1 MADIEQPD
9 YTSLTVQL
17 LSAYVANN
25 TVASD
30 DLAGLIQSTRAALIA
45 ETAPAPVETVEHV
58 PAVSVRK
65 SIASRE
71 HILSL
76 IDGRPY
82 KTLKRH
88 LATHGLTPA
97 DYRERYGLPASYP
110 MVAQAYS
117 DQRRAVAQKLGLGQ
131 RGTQARAAAAAAEA
145 ATAAPAPKPASA
157 AKAAAPKPKASRKK
171 PAVAATPAPA
181 AATPKAK
188 AKAAPK
194 SDRIPAGADVE
205 TAATPKPAAKKPGR
219 KPKAAAAPT
228 ISTVET
234 PIAAAEPVKAKSPA
248 KTPRRKL
255 GIKAAK
261 SEAADATS

>member
-1 MADIEQPD
+1 MADAEQPD

-25 TVASD
+25 TVASE
-30 DLAGLIQSTRAALIA
+30 DLATLIQSTRAALIA
-45 ETAPAPVETVEHV
+45 ETAPAEPEPVEHV

-65 SIASRE
+65 SIASRD

-97 DYRERYGLPASYP
+97 DYRARYGLPETYP

-131 RGTQARAAAAAAEA
+131 RGTQARIAAASAIAPVAEA
-145 ATAAPAPKPASA
+145 KPATPPA
-157 AKAAAPKPKASRKK
+157 TQKAAAPKAGTEKVTKPAATSRKK
-171 PAVAATPAPA
+171 TSAKPA
-181 AATPKAK
+181 AAPVASAPVVSEAPVPKPVAKKAARKPKAETP
-188 AKAAPK
+188 AKAAP
-194 SDRIPAGADVE
+194 V
-205 TAATPKPAAKKPGR
+205 
-219 KPKAAAAPT
+219 
-228 ISTVET
+228 
-234 PIAAAEPVKAKSPA
+234 AAEPAKAKSAAKAPA
-248 KTPRRKL
+248 APKAPRKKL
-255 GIKAAK
+255 GIKADKA
-261 SEAADATS
+261 SAAS

>member
-1 MADIEQPD
+1 MADTEQPD

-25 TVASD
+25 IVASD

-45 ETAPAPVETVEHV
+45 ETAPEPVETVEHV

-97 DYRERYGLPASYP
+97 EYRERYGLPAAYP

-117 DQRRAVAQKLGLGQ
+117 EQRREVAQKLGLGQ
-131 RGTQARAAAAAAEA
+131 RGTQARAAAAAAAEA
-145 ATAAPAPKPASA
+145 PPVAPAPKVE
-157 AKAAAPKPKASRKK
+157 AAAPKPKASRK
-171 PAVAATPAPA
+171 PSTAAAPA
-181 AATPKAK
+181 KS
-188 AKAAPK
+188 KAAPK
-194 SDRIPAGADVE
+194 AASVPAVE
-205 TAATPKPAAKKPGR
+205 AEAAPKPAAKRPGR
-219 KPKAAAAPT
+219 KPKAATTAAPT
-228 ISTVET
+228 PAVET
-234 PIAAAEPVKAKSPA
+234 PVAVAPVKAKSPP
-248 KTPRRKL
+248 KTPRKKL
-255 GIKAAK
+255 GIKAANT
-261 SEAADATS
+261 ETADATS

>member
-1 MADIEQPD
+1 MADTEQPD

-25 TVASD
+25 SVASE

-45 ETAPAPVETVEHV
+45 ETAPEPVETVEHV

-65 SIASRE
+65 SIASRD

-97 DYRERYGLPASYP
+97 EYRERYGLPASYP

-117 DQRRAVAQKLGLGQ
+117 EQRRAVAQKLGLGQ
-131 RGTQARAAAAAAEA
+131 RGTQARAAAAAAD
-145 ATAAPAPKPASA
+145 ATRAPAPKVEA
-157 AKAAAPKPKASRKK
+157 ATPKTKASRKK
-171 PAVAATPAPA
+171 TAAATPAA
-181 AATPKAK
+181 AVVGSKTA
-188 AKAAPK
+188 
-194 SDRIPAGADVE
+194 ADV
-205 TAATPKPAAKKPGR
+205 TDAAPKPAAKKPGR
-219 KPKAAAAPT
+219 KPKATTTAVAAPAPT
-228 ISTVET
+228 AAVET
-234 PIAAAEPVKAKSPA
+234 PVAAVAKAKAPA
-248 KTPRRKL
+248 KAPRKKL
-255 GIKAAK
+255 GIKA
-261 SEAADATS
+261 DATS

>member
-1 MADIEQPD
+1 MADTEQPD

-17 LSAYVANN
+17 LSAYVTNN
-25 TVASD
+25 TVSSD

-45 ETAPAPVETVEHV
+45 ETAPEPVEAVEYV

-97 DYRERYGLPASYP
+97 DYRERYGLPATYP

-117 DQRRAVAQKLGLGQ
+117 EQRRAVAQKLGLGQ
-131 RGTQARAAAAAAEA
+131 RGTQARAAAAAAETA
-145 ATAAPAPKPASA
+145 AVAPAPKVE
-157 AKAAAPKPKASRKK
+157 AAAPKPKANRKQ
-171 PAVAATPAPA
+171 PTVAAAAKSKAASVPA
-181 AATPKAK
+181 AEAVKAE
-188 AKAAPK
+188 AAPK
-194 SDRIPAGADVE
+194 A
-205 TAATPKPAAKKPGR
+205 AAKKPGR
-219 KPKAAAAPT
+219 KPKAAAPAPA
-228 ISTVET
+228 VET
-234 PIAAAEPVKAKSPA
+234 PVAAPVKAKSPP
-248 KTPRRKL
+248 KTPRKKL

-261 SEAADATS
+261 TETADATS

>member
-1 MADIEQPD
+1 MADTEQPD

-25 TVASD
+25 VVASE
-30 DLAGLIQSTRAALIA
+30 DLAELIQSTRAALIA
-45 ETAPAPVETVEHV
+45 ETAPEPVETVEHV
-58 PAVSVRK
+58 PVVSVRK

-97 DYRERYGLPASYP
+97 EYRERYGLPASYP

-117 DQRRAVAQKLGLGQ
+117 EQRREVAQKLGLGQ

-145 ATAAPAPKPASA
+145 APVAPEPKAEADAPKP
-157 AKAAAPKPKASRKK
+157 KVNRKTPTGAAAPKRKVARK
-171 PAVAATPAPA
+171 PAGDPAE
-181 AATPKAK
+181 
-188 AKAAPK
+188 
-194 SDRIPAGADVE
+194 ADVQAE
-205 TAATPKPAAKKPGR
+205 AAPKPAAKKPGR
-219 KPKAAAAPT
+219 TPKAAPT
-228 ISTVET
+228 STVDT
-234 PIAAAEPVKAKSPA
+234 AVAAEPVKAKSPA
-248 KTPRRKL
+248 KTPRKKL

-261 SEAADATS
+261 TGTADATS

>member
-1 MADIEQPD
+1 MADTEQPD

-25 TVASD
+25 TVASE
-30 DLAGLIQSTRAALIA
+30 DLATLIQSTRAALIA
-45 ETAPAPVETVEHV
+45 ETVPAEPETIEHV

-97 DYRERYGLPASYP
+97 DYRARYGLPETYP

-131 RGTQARAAAAAAEA
+131 RGTQARVAAAAAATQAKPATPPVKAKASVAPKADVEKA
-145 ATAAPAPKPASA
+145 AKPAAAKKKASAKVPASTPVVAEAPKPEAK
-157 AKAAAPKPKASRKK
+157 KAARVASKPKAEVTAK
-171 PAVAATPAPA
+171 AAPA
-181 AATPKAK
+181 AAESAKPKSAAAK
-188 AKAAPK
+188 APAAPK
-194 SDRIPAGADVE
+194 AP
-205 TAATPKPAAKKPGR
+205 R
-219 KPKAAAAPT
+219 K
-228 ISTVET
+228 
-234 PIAAAEPVKAKSPA
+234 
-248 KTPRRKL
+248 KL
-255 GIKAAK
+255 GIKAE
-261 SEAADATS
+261 SGIGS

>member
-1 MADIEQPD
+1 MADTEQPD

-25 TVASD
+25 IVASE
-30 DLAGLIQSTRAALIA
+30 DLAALIQSTRAALIA
-45 ETAPAPVETVEHV
+45 ETAPEPVETVEHV

-97 DYRERYGLPASYP
+97 EYRERYGLPATYP

-117 DQRRAVAQKLGLGQ
+117 EQRRAVAQKLGLGQ
-131 RGTQARAAAAAAEA
+131 RGTQARAASAAAAEA
-145 ATAAPAPKPASA
+145 PPVAPAPKVE
-157 AKAAAPKPKASRKK
+157 AAAPKPKASRKQ
-171 PAVAATPAPA
+171 PSVVAA
-181 AATPKAK
+181 AK
-188 AKAAPK
+188 SKAAPK
-194 SDRIPAGADVE
+194 PARQ
-205 TAATPKPAAKKPGR
+205 KPGR
-219 KPKAAAAPT
+219 KPKAVAEPAPA
-228 ISTVET
+228 VET
-234 PIAAAEPVKAKSPA
+234 PVAPVKAKSPR
-248 KTPRRKL
+248 KKL
-255 GIKAAK
+255 GIKAART
-261 SEAADATS
+261 ATADAAS

>member
-1 MADIEQPD
+1 MADTEQPD

-25 TVASD
+25 TVASE
-30 DLAGLIQSTRAALIA
+30 DLATLIQSTRAALIA
-45 ETAPAPVETVEHV
+45 ETAPAEPETVEHV

-97 DYRERYGLPASYP
+97 DYRARYGLPESYP

-131 RGTQARAAAAAAEA
+131 RGTQARVAAAAAAAPAAEAKPATPPAKAKSA
-145 ATAAPAPKPASA
+145 ATKAAPAPKKKASA
-157 AKAAAPKPKASRKK
+157 KPAAAAPASV
-171 PAVAATPAPA
+171 PVVAETPA
-181 AATPKAK
+181 
-188 AKAAPK
+188 
-194 SDRIPAGADVE
+194 
-205 TAATPKPAAKKPGR
+205 PKPAAKKAAPAAKAAA
-219 KPKAAAAPT
+219 KPKAEVAAKAAP
-228 ISTVET
+228 
-234 PIAAAEPVKAKSPA
+234 AAAEPAKAKSPA
-248 KTPRRKL
+248 TKAPAAPKAPRKKL
-255 GIKAAK
+255 GIKA
-261 SEAADATS
+261 EATDAAS

>member
-1 MADIEQPD
+1 MADTEQPD

-25 TVASD
+25 TVSSE

-45 ETAPAPVETVEHV
+45 ETAPEPVETVEHV

-97 DYRERYGLPASYP
+97 DYRERYGLPAAYP

-117 DQRRAVAQKLGLGQ
+117 EQRRAVAQKLGLGQ

-145 ATAAPAPKPASA
+145 AAVAPAPKVE
-157 AKAAAPKPKASRKK
+157 AAAPKPKASRKQ
-171 PAVAATPAPA
+171 PSVAAAAKSKAASVPA
-181 AATPKAK
+181 AEAVKAEATPKA
-188 AKAAPK
+188 
-194 SDRIPAGADVE
+194 
-205 TAATPKPAAKKPGR
+205 AAKKPGR
-219 KPKAAAAPT
+219 KPKAAAPAP
-228 ISTVET
+228 SVET
-234 PIAAAEPVKAKSPA
+234 PVAAPVKAKSPPKA
-248 KTPRRKL
+248 PRKKL

-261 SEAADATS
+261 TETADATS

>member
-1 MADIEQPD
+1 MADTEQPD

-25 TVASD
+25 TVASE
-30 DLAGLIQSTRAALIA
+30 DLATLIQSTRAALIA
-45 ETAPAPVETVEHV
+45 ETAPAEPETVEHV

-97 DYRERYGLPASYP
+97 DYRARYGLPESYP

-131 RGTQARAAAAAAEA
+131 RGTQARVAAAAAAAPAAEA
-145 ATAAPAPKPASA
+145 KPATPPAKAKSAAPKAAPAPKKKASA
-157 AKAAAPKPKASRKK
+157 KPAAAPASV
-171 PAVAATPAPA
+171 PVVAETPA
-181 AATPKAK
+181 
-188 AKAAPK
+188 
-194 SDRIPAGADVE
+194 
-205 TAATPKPAAKKPGR
+205 PKPAAKKAAPAAKAAA
-219 KPKAAAAPT
+219 KPKAEVAAKAAP
-228 ISTVET
+228 
-234 PIAAAEPVKAKSPA
+234 AAAEPAKAKSAATKAPA
-248 KTPRRKL
+248 APKAARKKL
-255 GIKAAK
+255 GIKA
-261 SEAADATS
+261 EATDAAS

>member
-25 TVASD
+25 IVASE

-45 ETAPAPVETVEHV
+45 ETVPVAEETVEHV

-65 SIASRE
+65 SVASRE

-97 DYRERYGLPASYP
+97 EYRQRYGLPESYP
-110 MVAQAYS
+110 IVAQAYS
-117 DQRRAVAQKLGLGQ
+117 EQRRAVAQKLGLGQ
-131 RGTQARAAAAAAEA
+131 RGTQARAASAAAAGTASSTEKSA
-145 ATAAPAPKPASA
+145 DALKPNAGRRKAAAPARTANSA
-157 AKAAAPKPKASRKK
+157 AKASDQTEATDA
-171 PAVAATPAPA
+171 PAVKRGRKPRVASDTSA
-181 AATPKAK
+181 AATAK
-188 AKAAPK
+188 GKNP
-194 SDRIPAGADVE
+194 
-205 TAATPKPAAKKPGR
+205 
-219 KPKAAAAPT
+219 
-228 ISTVET
+228 
-234 PIAAAEPVKAKSPA
+234 AKSS
-248 KTPRRKL
+248 RRKL
-255 GIKAAK
+255 GIKATK
-261 SEAADATS
+261 ADAEA

>member
-1 MADIEQPD
+1 MADTEQPD
-9 YTSLTVQL
+9 YTNLTVQL

-25 TVASD
+25 IVASE

-45 ETAPAPVETVEHV
+45 ETAPEPVGTVEHV

-97 DYRERYGLPASYP
+97 EYRERYGLPASYP

-117 DQRRAVAQKLGLGQ
+117 EQRRAVAQKLGLGQ
-131 RGTQARAAAAAAEA
+131 RGTQARAAAAAAA
-145 ATAAPAPKPASA
+145 AEEPTV
-157 AKAAAPKPKASRKK
+157 APKPKAQAAAQKPKTSRK
-171 PAVAATPAPA
+171 TPA
-181 AATPKAK
+181 AATAPKR
-188 AKAAPK
+188 KAAPK
-194 SDRIPAGADVE
+194 SDSAPAEADVQ
-205 TAATPKPAAKKPGR
+205 TDAAPKAAAKKPGR
-219 KPKAAAAPT
+219 KPKAATAASTATGETAVAAAP
-228 ISTVET
+228 
-234 PIAAAEPVKAKSPA
+234 AKAKNPA
-248 KTPRRKL
+248 KTPRKKL

-261 SEAADATS
+261 TGAADALS

>member
-1 MADIEQPD
+1 MADTEQPD

-25 TVASD
+25 TVSSE

-45 ETAPAPVETVEHV
+45 ETAPEPVETVEHV

-97 DYRERYGLPASYP
+97 EYRERYGLPASYP

-117 DQRRAVAQKLGLGQ
+117 EQRREVAQKLGLGQ
-131 RGTQARAAAAAAEA
+131 RGTQARAAAAAAAEA
-145 ATAAPAPKPASA
+145 PPVAPAPKPE
-157 AKAAAPKPKASRKK
+157 AAAPKPKVSRK
-171 PAVAATPAPA
+171 TPTGA
-181 AATPKAK
+181 
-188 AKAAPK
+188 AAPK
-194 SDRIPAGADVE
+194 RKVAPKPASDPAEADAQAE
-205 TAATPKPAAKKPGR
+205 AAPKPAAKRPGR
-219 KPKAAAAPT
+219 KPKAATAATAAPT
-228 ISTVET
+228 PTVDT
-234 PIAAAEPVKAKSPA
+234 AVASEPVKAKSPA
-248 KTPRRKL
+248 KTPRKKL

-261 SEAADATS
+261 TGTADATS

>member
-1 MADIEQPD
+1 MADTEQPD

-25 TVASD
+25 IVASE
-30 DLAGLIQSTRAALIA
+30 DLAALIQSTRAALIA
-45 ETAPAPVETVEHV
+45 ETAPEPVETVEHV

-97 DYRERYGLPASYP
+97 EYRERYGLPATYP

-117 DQRRAVAQKLGLGQ
+117 EQRRAVAQKLGLGQ
-131 RGTQARAAAAAAEA
+131 RGTQARAASAAAAEA
-145 ATAAPAPKPASA
+145 PPVAPAPKVE
-157 AKAAAPKPKASRKK
+157 AAAPKPKASRKQPSVVAAAKSKAAAK
-171 PAVAATPAPA
+171 PADVPAVEAVKAEAA
-181 AATPKAK
+181 
-188 AKAAPK
+188 
-194 SDRIPAGADVE
+194 
-205 TAATPKPAAKKPGR
+205 PKPAAKKPGR
-219 KPKAAAAPT
+219 KPKAATAAAPT
-228 ISTVET
+228 PAVET
-234 PIAAAEPVKAKSPA
+234 PAAATPVKAKSPR
-248 KTPRRKL
+248 KKL
-255 GIKAAK
+255 GIKAGKA
-261 SEAADATS
+261 ETADAAS

>member
-1 MADIEQPD
+1 MADAEQPD

-25 TVASD
+25 IVASE
-30 DLAGLIQSTRAALIA
+30 DLATLIQSTRAALIA
-45 ETAPAPVETVEHV
+45 ETAPAEPETVEHV

-65 SIASRE
+65 SIASRD

-97 DYRERYGLPASYP
+97 DYRARYGLPETYP

-131 RGTQARAAAAAAEA
+131 RGTQARIAA
-145 ATAAPAPKPASA
+145 ASA
-157 AKAAAPKPKASRKK
+157 AAPVAEAKASAPEASTDKATKPATTSRKKTSAKPAAAPTASV
-171 PAVAATPAPA
+171 PAVSEAPA
-181 AATPKAK
+181 A
-188 AKAAPK
+188 
-194 SDRIPAGADVE
+194 
-205 TAATPKPAAKKPGR
+205 KPAAKTAAR
-219 KPKAAAAPT
+219 KPKAATPAKSAP
-228 ISTVET
+228 V
-234 PIAAAEPVKAKSPA
+234 AAEPAKAKSADMAPA
-248 KTPRRKL
+248 ATKAPRKKL

-261 SEAADATS
+261 ASAAS

>member
-1 MADIEQPD
+1 MADTEQPD

-25 TVASD
+25 IVASE
-30 DLAGLIQSTRAALIA
+30 DLAALIQSTRAALIA
-45 ETAPAPVETVEHV
+45 ETAPEPVETVEHV

-97 DYRERYGLPASYP
+97 EYRERYGLPATYP

-117 DQRRAVAQKLGLGQ
+117 EQRRAVAQKLGLGQ
-131 RGTQARAAAAAAEA
+131 RGTQARAAAAAAAEA
-145 ATAAPAPKPASA
+145 PPVAPAPKVE
-157 AKAAAPKPKASRKK
+157 AAAPKPKASRKQPSVVAAAK
-171 PAVAATPAPA
+171 PADVPAVEAVKAEAA
-181 AATPKAK
+181 
-188 AKAAPK
+188 
-194 SDRIPAGADVE
+194 
-205 TAATPKPAAKKPGR
+205 PKPAAKKPGR
-219 KPKAAAAPT
+219 KPKAATAAAPT
-228 ISTVET
+228 PAVET
-234 PIAAAEPVKAKSPA
+234 PAAATPVKAKSPR
-248 KTPRRKL
+248 KKL
-255 GIKAAK
+255 GIKAGKA
-261 SEAADATS
+261 ETADAAS

>member
-1 MADIEQPD
+1 MADAEQPD

-25 TVASD
+25 IVASE
-30 DLAGLIQSTRAALIA
+30 DLATLIQSTRAALIA
-45 ETAPAPVETVEHV
+45 ETAPVEPETVEHV

-65 SIASRE
+65 SIASRD

-97 DYRERYGLPASYP
+97 DYRARYGLPETYP

-131 RGTQARAAAAAAEA
+131 RGTQARIAA
-145 ATAAPAPKPASA
+145 ASA
-157 AKAAAPKPKASRKK
+157 AAPVAEAKASAPEAGTDKATKPATTSRKKTSAKPAAAPTASV
-171 PAVAATPAPA
+171 PAVSEAPA
-181 AATPKAK
+181 A
-188 AKAAPK
+188 
-194 SDRIPAGADVE
+194 
-205 TAATPKPAAKKPGR
+205 KPAAKTAAR
-219 KPKAAAAPT
+219 KPKAATPAKSAP
-228 ISTVET
+228 V
-234 PIAAAEPVKAKSPA
+234 AAEPAKAKSADMAPA
-248 KTPRRKL
+248 ATKAPRKKL

-261 SEAADATS
+261 ASAAS

>member
-1 MADIEQPD
+1 MADTEQPD

-25 TVASD
+25 TVASE
-30 DLAGLIQSTRAALIA
+30 DLAALIQSTRAALIA
-45 ETAPAPVETVEHV
+45 DTVAAEPETVEYV

-65 SIASRE
+65 SLASRE

-97 DYRERYGLPASYP
+97 DYRARYGLPETYP

-131 RGTQARAAAAAAEA
+131 RGTQARAAAASAAAAPVEA
-145 ATAAPAPKPASA
+145 KTPAPASKASSAKAAKPAAAPKKRASGKAAAAAPVSAPVIAEPVAPAPKPAAKKAAPA
-157 AKAAAPKPKASRKK
+157 AKAPRKPEAVAKPEAAPAEPTKAK
-171 PAVAATPAPA
+171 AVDKSADKAATPA
-181 AATPKAK
+181 KA
-188 AKAAPK
+188 
-194 SDRIPAGADVE
+194 
-205 TAATPKPAAKKPGR
+205 
-219 KPKAAAAPT
+219 
-228 ISTVET
+228 
-234 PIAAAEPVKAKSPA
+234 
-248 KTPRRKL
+248 PRRKL
-255 GIKAAK
+255 GIKAEK
-261 SEAADATS
+261 ADAAS

>member
-1 MADIEQPD
+1 MADTEQPD

-25 TVASD
+25 TVASE
-30 DLAGLIQSTRAALIA
+30 DLAALIQSTRAALITDTVAA
-45 ETAPAPVETVEHV
+45 EPETVEYV

-65 SIASRE
+65 SLASRE

-97 DYRERYGLPASYP
+97 DYRARYGLPETYP

-131 RGTQARAAAAAAEA
+131 RGTQARAAAASAAAAPVEA
-145 ATAAPAPKPASA
+145 KAPASKASSAKAAKPAAAPKKNASGKAAAAAPASAPVVAEPVAPAPKPA
-157 AKAAAPKPKASRKK
+157 AKK
-171 PAVAATPAPA
+171 ATPA
-181 AATPKAK
+181 AT
-188 AKAAPK
+188 
-194 SDRIPAGADVE
+194 
-205 TAATPKPAAKKPGR
+205 ATR
-219 KPKAAAAPT
+219 KPKAEAVAKPEAAP
-228 ISTVET
+228 
-234 PIAAAEPVKAKSPA
+234 AEPTKAKAVEKSAEKAPAPA
-248 KTPRRKL
+248 KAPRRKL
-255 GIKAAK
+255 GIKAEK
-261 SEAADATS
+261 ADAAS

>member
-1 MADIEQPD
+1 MADTEQPD

-25 TVASD
+25 TVSSE

-45 ETAPAPVETVEHV
+45 ETAPEPVETVEHV

-65 SIASRE
+65 SIASRD

-97 DYRERYGLPASYP
+97 EYRERYGLPAAYP

-117 DQRRAVAQKLGLGQ
+117 EQRRAVAQKLGLGQ
-131 RGTQARAAAAAAEA
+131 RGTQARAAAATAAEA
-145 ATAAPAPKPASA
+145 PPVAPAPE
-157 AKAAAPKPKASRKK
+157 PKPKASRKQ
-171 PAVAATPAPA
+171 PTVAAAAKSKAVSVPA
-181 AATPKAK
+181 AEAVKAE
-188 AKAAPK
+188 AAPK
-194 SDRIPAGADVE
+194 
-205 TAATPKPAAKKPGR
+205 AAARKPGR
-219 KPKAAAAPT
+219 KPKAATTAAPT
-228 ISTVET
+228 PAVET
-234 PIAAAEPVKAKSPA
+234 PVAAAPVKAKSPR
-248 KTPRRKL
+248 KKL
-255 GIKAAK
+255 GIKAVQT
-261 SEAADATS
+261 ETADATS

>member
-1 MADIEQPD
+1 MADAEQPD

-25 TVASD
+25 TVASE
-30 DLAGLIQSTRAALIA
+30 DLATLIQSTRAALIA
-45 ETAPAPVETVEHV
+45 ETAPAEPEAVEHV

-65 SIASRE
+65 SIASRD

-97 DYRERYGLPASYP
+97 DYRARYGLPESYP

-131 RGTQARAAAAAAEA
+131 RGTQARVAAAAAAAPATDAKPA
-145 ATAAPAPKPASA
+145 ASPTKAKTSAPKVVTEKAAKAAAAPKKKASAKPAAAQPASAPVVTEAPAPKPAIKKPAPAAKPSSKPKTEAPAKVAPAAEEAAKAKSA
-157 AKAAAPKPKASRKK
+157 AKAPAAPKAPRK
-171 PAVAATPAPA
+171 
-181 AATPKAK
+181 
-188 AKAAPK
+188 
-194 SDRIPAGADVE
+194 
-205 TAATPKPAAKKPGR
+205 
-219 KPKAAAAPT
+219 
-228 ISTVET
+228 
-234 PIAAAEPVKAKSPA
+234 
-248 KTPRRKL
+248 KL
-255 GIKAAK
+255 GIK
-261 SEAADATS
+261 SETSNAGS